1 MPTRIV
7 FTDGASVTVGEDMEK
22 VRNML
27 EDGQRG
33 SRMFAGFVDND
44 AGGAV
49 PGNGSEGEAPTA
61 PVITRYVA
69 GQRVAYLEN
78 A

>member
-33 SRMFAGFVDND
+33 SRMFAGFVDLE
-44 AGGAV
+44 AGGS
-49 PGNGSEGEAPTA
+49 GTEGDA
-61 PVITRYVA
+61 PVAPAITRYVA
-69 GQRVAYLEN
+69 GQRVAYLEH